1 MYACICV
8 CMYVRICLCM
18 NVCMYAGINVHELG
32 ILGWLR
38 LVIAQNEEERYLTIT
53 TASWNVYLVLL
64 NAEGTGNDSPQDQS
78 CF

>member
-1 MYACICV
+1 MSLCMSACMFVSMYVCMYACICV

-38 LVIAQNEEERYLTIT
+38 LVIAQNEEERSLTIT
-53 TASWNVYLVLL
+53 TASWNFTLF
-64 NAEGTGNDSPQDQS
+64 
-78 CF
+78 C